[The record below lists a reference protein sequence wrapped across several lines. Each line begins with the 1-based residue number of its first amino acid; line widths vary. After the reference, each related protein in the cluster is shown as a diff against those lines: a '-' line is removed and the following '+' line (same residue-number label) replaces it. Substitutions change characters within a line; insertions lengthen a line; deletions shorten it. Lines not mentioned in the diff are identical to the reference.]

1 MIYTAGELAKLL
13 GVTARTVRFYDEKR
27 LLIPCG
33 YSKGGYRLYN
43 EDSARR
49 LQKIIML
56 RFLDFSLE
64 QIQKIM
70 QEESLDLTQSLE
82 EQESLLLEKKEHI
95 ERMIVAVRDM
105 KTASKE
111 QVWEHMRRIV
121 DITKER
127 EAVIQQ
133 YIKDDNLKKRISIH
147 DYSTADIGFYPWM
160 FSKIR
165 LEPNMKILD
174 IGCGNGE
181 FWKKVASM
189 LPQELEIHMVDY
201 SDGMLESAKR
211 TIEEIQAQYPEKKL
225 KFVVEK
231 RDAANFSYPVKG
243 FDRIMA
249 NHMLYHIDKDSRL
262 KLYGK
267 IKELLTDKGRFS
279 CSLIGREHLKE
290 LHEFVKEYYPEIKV
304 PSAGFDLWLE
314 NASEELRD
322 YFKVI
327 EMEEQKNDLMVPHE
341 EMIFEYISSYSKQ
354 AGERISQDK
363 ELFLKRVR
371 FQMNQ
376 DGYMFIHKATGIIIC
391 E

>member
-13 GVTARTVRFYDEKR
+13 GVTARTVRFYDEKK
-27 LLIPCG
+27 LLMPCG

-43 EDSARR
+43 EDSAKR

-95 ERMIVAVRDM
+95 ERMIVAVRNM
-105 KTASKE
+105 KHASKE

-127 EAVIQQ
+127 EEVIQQ

-160 FSKIR
+160 FSKIC

-174 IGCGNGE
+174 IGCGNGA
-181 FWKKVASM
+181 FWKKVASK
-189 LPQELEIHMVDY
+189 LPQGLEIHMVDY
-201 SDGMLESAKR
+201 SDGMLKSVSR
-211 TIEEIQAQYPEKKL
+211 TIEEIQAQYSEKKL

-249 NHMLYHIDKDSRL
+249 NHMLYHIDKL
-262 KLYGK
+262 
-267 IKELLTDKGRFS
+267 F
-279 CSLIGREHLKE
+279 
-290 LHEFVKEYYPEIKV
+290 YY
-304 PSAGFDLWLE
+304 
-314 NASEELRD
+314 
-322 YFKVI
+322 
-327 EMEEQKNDLMVPHE
+327 
-341 EMIFEYISSYSKQ
+341 KQ
-354 AGERISQDK
+354 
-363 ELFLKRVR
+363 LFL
-371 FQMNQ
+371 QP
-376 DGYMFIHKATGIIIC
+376 
-391 E
+391 